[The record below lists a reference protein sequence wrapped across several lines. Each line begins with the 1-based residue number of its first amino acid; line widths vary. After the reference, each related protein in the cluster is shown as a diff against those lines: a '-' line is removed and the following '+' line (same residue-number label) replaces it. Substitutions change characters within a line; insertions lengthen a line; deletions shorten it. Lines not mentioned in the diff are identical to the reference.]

1 MVIFD
6 DGKGGPPYGRRTVS
20 SAALQVQ
27 VLADSSRPSK
37 VGTRVTR
44 MPRDLLANCSFDSGD
59 DATGEDK

>member
-1 MVIFD
+1 
-6 DGKGGPPYGRRTVS
+6 
-20 SAALQVQ
+20 
-27 VLADSSRPSK
+27 LADSSRPSK